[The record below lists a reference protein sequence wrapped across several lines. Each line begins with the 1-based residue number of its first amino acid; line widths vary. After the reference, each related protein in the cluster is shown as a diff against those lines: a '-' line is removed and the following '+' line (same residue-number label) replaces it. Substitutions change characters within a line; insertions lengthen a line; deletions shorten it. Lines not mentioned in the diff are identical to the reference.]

1 MTRGRMYLVREAM
14 RYLSIGQG
22 GTRLGEV
29 FFLSHVEVLE

>member
-22 GTRLGEV
+22 GTRLGEG